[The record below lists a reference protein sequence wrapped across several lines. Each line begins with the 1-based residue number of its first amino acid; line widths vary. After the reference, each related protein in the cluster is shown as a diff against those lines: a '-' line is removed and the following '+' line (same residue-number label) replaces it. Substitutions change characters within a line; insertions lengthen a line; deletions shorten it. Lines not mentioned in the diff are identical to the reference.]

1 MLASSK
7 VMADCKNT
15 CHNTYHQKIQSGAA
29 VARDVS
35 PMRSQF
41 YAGVPE
47 WSKGLAL
54 RSNIGNDARVQTS
67 PPACPFSA
75 TSA

>member
-1 MLASSK
+1 MLISSQLTAGPE
-7 VMADCKNT
+7 VEGS
-15 CHNTYHQKIQSGAA
+15 YIYLQKIQVGAA

-35 PMRSQF
+35 PVKSQF
-41 YAGVPE
+41 RAGVPE

-67 PPACPFSA
+67 PPA
-75 TSA
+75 

>member
-7 VMADCKNT
+7 VMAGCESID
-15 CHNTYHQKIQSGAA
+15 HIIYYQKTHTGAA
-29 VARDVS
+29 VARDIS